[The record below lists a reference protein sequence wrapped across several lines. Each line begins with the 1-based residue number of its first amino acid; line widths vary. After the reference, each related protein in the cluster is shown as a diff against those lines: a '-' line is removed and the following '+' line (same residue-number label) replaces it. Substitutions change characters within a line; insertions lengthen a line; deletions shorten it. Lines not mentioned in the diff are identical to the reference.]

1 MGFNTFQS
9 MKLLQIPKTLKQ
21 FHQQRKV
28 KFKLLSLEELFIFLK
43 KSFLK
48 ISLKHL
54 NQLIPEYNS
63 ILLLNLTMI
72 ILSQQEMLSQ
82 KKLMEKLTLL

>member
-9 MKLLQIPKTLKQ
+9 MKLLQILKTLKQ
-21 FHQQRKV
+21 FQQQRKV